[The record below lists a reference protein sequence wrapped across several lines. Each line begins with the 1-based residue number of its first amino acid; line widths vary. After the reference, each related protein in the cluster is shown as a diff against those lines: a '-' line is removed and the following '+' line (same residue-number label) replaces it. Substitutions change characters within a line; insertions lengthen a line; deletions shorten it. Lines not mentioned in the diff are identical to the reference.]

1 MIRERR
7 KIIKRNYLI
16 SASLLEVISGIILF
30 LAIPLLELYDC
41 MMLYRA
47 GYVLSGIGIIMILL
61 YTFFYWFILHCMYR
75 GLNYAFHHVYMTEN
89 LRTHLKDAGYYV
101 ERSFRGEKSA
111 VLPRTKIKFN
121 KGYESGKIY
130 IRNNIRQDK
139 RLEDVDISSAI
150 GRRFIVTEQYLTK
163 NADWYVYEFEDAVQ
177 NSHLTFHDYQELAAY
192 AKETGNYKIF
202 MDKRTRAPLSSML
215 LVGATGSGKTYA
227 LYSLV
232 LQMMNWNNKP
242 MLYFADP
249 KNSSLVVLG
258 NHLSP
263 ENTAGEITDIIS
275 LLERFHE
282 RMEERKAILK
292 KELEG
297 KLNADYRDFGM
308 TAEVFIFDEYASFS
322 SCLATL
328 DTATRKKVSMLL
340 RNIVLQGRQ
349 LGFFLWIVM
358 QKASAEDIPTSIR
371 SNLLLKIV
379 LGRADRTTY
388 QTAFED
394 SAKEVK
400 ALDLKQGE
408 GLYYYPGRTRSP
420 KRMSFPTL
428 DFDILKS
435 IGDGLGVL

>member
-7 KIIKRNYLI
+7 KIIQRNYLI

-30 LAIPLLELYDC
+30 LAIPLLKLHEC
-41 MMLYRA
+41 MILYRA
-47 GYVLSGIGIIMILL
+47 GYVLSGIGIFMFLL
-61 YTFFYWFILHCMYR
+61 YITFYLTTHCMYK
-75 GLNYAFHHVYMTEN
+75 GTMYAVCHIIMMEK

-101 ERSFRGEKSA
+101 ERSFRGEKTC
-111 VLPRTKIKFN
+111 VLPRIKIKFD
-121 KGYESGKIY
+121 KDVESGKIY
-130 IRNNIRQDK
+130 IRNNIRQNQK
-139 RLEDVDISSAI
+139 LENVDISSAL
-150 GRRFIVTEQYLTK
+150 GRFIVTEQYLTM
-163 NADWYVYEFEDAVQ
+163 NADWYVYEFEDAVL
-177 NSHLTFHDYQELAAY
+177 NAHLTFYDYQELAAY
-192 AKETGNYKIF
+192 AKETGNYKLF
-202 MDKRTRAPLSSML
+202 MDKRTRVPLSSML

-227 LYSLV
+227 LYTLI

-242 MLYFADP
+242 TLSFADP

-328 DTATRKKVSMLL
+328 DTSTRKKVSMLL

-358 QKASAEDIPTSIR
+358 QKSSAEDIPTSIR

-435 IGDGLGVL
+435 IGNGLGVL

>member
-16 SASLLEVISGIILF
+16 SASLIEIIGLIILFLVIPLLQLYNSVVSSAGYMLSAIGIILF
-30 LAIPLLELYDC
+30 CVYLIFYWCVFHHMFKGMRYAIHH
-41 MMLYRA
+41 
-47 GYVLSGIGIIMILL
+47 IIM
-61 YTFFYWFILHCMYR
+61 M
-75 GLNYAFHHVYMTEN
+75 NN

-101 ERSFRGEKSA
+101 ERNFRGEKTC
-111 VLPRTKIKFN
+111 VLPRIKIKFD
-121 KGYESGKIY
+121 KGFESGKIY
-130 IRNNIRQDK
+130 IRNNIRQNQK
-139 RLEDVDISSAI
+139 LENVDISSAL
-150 GRRFIVTEQYLTK
+150 GRFIVTEQYLSK

-192 AKETGNYKIF
+192 AKETGNYKLF
-202 MDKRTRAPLSSML
+202 MDKRTRVPLSSML

-227 LYSLV
+227 LYTLI
-232 LQMMNWNNKP
+232 LQMMSWNNIP

-258 NHLSP
+258 NHLTP